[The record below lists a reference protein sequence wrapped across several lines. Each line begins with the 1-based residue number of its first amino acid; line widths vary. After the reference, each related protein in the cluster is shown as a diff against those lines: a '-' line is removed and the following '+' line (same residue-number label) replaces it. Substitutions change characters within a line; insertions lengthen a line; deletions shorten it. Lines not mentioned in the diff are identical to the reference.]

1 MNEGNNFNNGVNN
14 NFNNAPV
21 GQNGMNQGPNNFNN
35 NMNLNNYNGG
45 MPNGGVNNNFNNA
58 SAGQNGMNQGPSNFN
73 NNMNSN
79 NYNGGMPNGGV
90 NNNFNNAPVGQNG
103 MNQGPNNFNN
113 MNPNNFN
120 NRAMAHPM
128 PNNNFNGNNKKSNAL
143 LFVIIGVVA
152 FVLIMTGVYFVF
164 GNKTLKCTIT
174 ESQVDLVYV
183 SKFAFN
189 NFIDAKVSASVDI
202 SEFKNN
208 KEFMNNKDTF
218 IDSFKKNITSEFKGV
233 EATAKEVG
241 DKIIVEY
248 SLNRDYLKKE
258 GYNIDSYKDM
268 KVDFEN
274 QGFTC
279 K

>member
-1 MNEGNNFNNGVNN
+1 
-14 NFNNAPV
+14 
-21 GQNGMNQGPNNFNN
+21 
-35 NMNLNNYNGG
+35 
-45 MPNGGVNNNFNNA
+45 
-58 SAGQNGMNQGPSNFN
+58 
-73 NNMNSN
+73 
-79 NYNGGMPNGGV
+79 
-90 NNNFNNAPVGQNG
+90 

-128 PNNNFNGNNKKSNAL
+128 PNNNFNRNNKKSNAL

-233 EATAKEVG
+233 KATAKEVG

>member
-35 NMNLNNYNGG
+35 NMN
-45 MPNGGVNNNFNNA
+45 
-58 SAGQNGMNQGPSNFN
+58 
-73 NNMNSN
+73 SN
-79 NYNGGMPNGGV
+79 NYNGGMPNGRV

-128 PNNNFNGNNKKSNAL
+128 PNNNFNRNNKKSNAL

>member
-14 NFNNAPV
+14 NFNNVPV

-35 NMNLNNYNGG
+35 NMNPNNY
-45 MPNGGVNNNFNNA
+45 
-58 SAGQNGMNQGPSNFN
+58 
-73 NNMNSN
+73 
-79 NYNGGMPNGGV
+79 
-90 NNNFNNAPVGQNG
+90 
-103 MNQGPNNFNN
+103 
-113 MNPNNFN
+113 N

-128 PNNNFNGNNKKSNAL
+128 PNNNFNRNNKKSNAL

-208 KEFMNNKDTF
+208 KEFIKEIRMLKDDKKLYNEYVSKSKKIKSIYNDEAIYKKWLNLYTK
-218 IDSFKKNITSEFKGV
+218 ISKKN
-233 EATAKEVG
+233 
-241 DKIIVEY
+241 
-248 SLNRDYLKKE
+248 
-258 GYNIDSYKDM
+258 
-268 KVDFEN
+268 
-274 QGFTC
+274 Q
-279 K
+279 

>member
-1 MNEGNNFNNGVNN
+1 MNEGNNFNNAPVGQNGMNQGPNNFNNNMNPNNYNGGMSNGGVNN

-35 NMNLNNYNGG
+35 NMNPNNYNG
-45 MPNGGVNNNFNNA
+45 MPNGGVNNNFNN
-58 SAGQNGMNQGPSNFN
+58 
-73 NNMNSN
+73 
-79 NYNGGMPNGGV
+79 
-90 NNNFNNAPVGQNG
+90 
-103 MNQGPNNFNN
+103 
-113 MNPNNFN
+113 
-120 NRAMAHPM
+120 RAMARPM
-128 PNNNFNGNNKKSNAL
+128 PNNNFNRNNKKNNAL

-152 FVLIMTGVYFVF
+152 LVLIMTGVYFVF

-202 SEFKNN
+202 SEYKNN

-233 EATAKEVG
+233 EATVKEVG

>member
-1 MNEGNNFNNGVNN
+1 MNEENNFNNGVNN

-35 NMNLNNYNGG
+35 NMNPNNYNGG
-45 MPNGGVNNNFNNA
+45 MPNGGVNNNFNN
-58 SAGQNGMNQGPSNFN
+58 
-73 NNMNSN
+73 
-79 NYNGGMPNGGV
+79 
-90 NNNFNNAPVGQNG
+90 
-103 MNQGPNNFNN
+103 
-113 MNPNNFN
+113 
-120 NRAMAHPM
+120 RAMAHPM
-128 PNNNFNGNNKKSNAL
+128 PNNNFNRNNKKSNAL

-152 FVLIMTGVYFVF
+152 FALIMTGVYFVF

>member
-1 MNEGNNFNNGVNN
+1 MNEENNFNNGVNN

-35 NMNLNNYNGG
+35 NMN
-45 MPNGGVNNNFNNA
+45 P
-58 SAGQNGMNQGPSNFN
+58 
-73 NNMNSN
+73 N

-128 PNNNFNGNNKKSNAL
+128 PNNNFNRNNKKSNAL

>member
-14 NFNNAPV
+14 NFNNVPV
-21 GQNGMNQGPNNFNN
+21 GQNGMNQGPN
-35 NMNLNNYNGG
+35 
-45 MPNGGVNNNFNNA
+45 
-58 SAGQNGMNQGPSNFN
+58 NFN

-128 PNNNFNGNNKKSNAL
+128 PNNNFNRNNKKSNAL

-233 EATAKEVG
+233 KATAKEVG

>member
-1 MNEGNNFNNGVNN
+1 MNEENNFNNGVNN

-21 GQNGMNQGPNNFNN
+21 GQNGMNQG
-35 NMNLNNYNGG
+35 
-45 MPNGGVNNNFNNA
+45 
-58 SAGQNGMNQGPSNFN
+58 QNNFN

-128 PNNNFNGNNKKSNAL
+128 PNNNFNRNNKKSNAL

-152 FVLIMTGVYFVF
+152 FALIMTGVYFVF

>member
-35 NMNLNNYNGG
+35 NMNSNNYNGG

-58 SAGQNGMNQGPSNFN
+58 SA
-73 NNMNSN
+73 
-79 NYNGGMPNGGV
+79 
-90 NNNFNNAPVGQNG
+90 GQNG

-128 PNNNFNGNNKKSNAL
+128 PNNNFNRNNKKSNAL

>member
-1 MNEGNNFNNGVNN
+1 MNEENNFNNGVNN

-35 NMNLNNYNGG
+35 NMN
-45 MPNGGVNNNFNNA
+45 P
-58 SAGQNGMNQGPSNFN
+58 
-73 NNMNSN
+73 N

-128 PNNNFNGNNKKSNAL
+128 PNNNFNRNNKKSNAL

-174 ESQVDLVYV
+174 GSQVDLVYV

>member
-21 GQNGMNQGPNNFNN
+21 GQNGMNQGSNNFNN
-35 NMNLNNYNGG
+35 NMN
-45 MPNGGVNNNFNNA
+45 P
-58 SAGQNGMNQGPSNFN
+58 
-73 NNMNSN
+73 N

-128 PNNNFNGNNKKSNAL
+128 PNNNFNRNNKKSNAL

>member
-21 GQNGMNQGPNNFNN
+21 
-35 NMNLNNYNGG
+35 
-45 MPNGGVNNNFNNA
+45 
-58 SAGQNGMNQGPSNFN
+58 GQNGMNQGPSNFN

-113 MNPNNFN
+113 MNPNKFN

-128 PNNNFNGNNKKSNAL
+128 PNNNFNRNNKKSNAL

>member
-21 GQNGMNQGPNNFNN
+21 GQNGMNQGPN
-35 NMNLNNYNGG
+35 
-45 MPNGGVNNNFNNA
+45 
-58 SAGQNGMNQGPSNFN
+58 NFN

-128 PNNNFNGNNKKSNAL
+128 PNNNFNRNNKKSNAL

>member
-1 MNEGNNFNNGVNN
+1 MNEENNFNNGVNN

-35 NMNLNNYNGG
+35 NMN
-45 MPNGGVNNNFNNA
+45 P
-58 SAGQNGMNQGPSNFN
+58 
-73 NNMNSN
+73 N

-128 PNNNFNGNNKKSNAL
+128 PNNNFNRNNKKSNAL

-152 FVLIMTGVYFVF
+152 FALIMTGVYFVF

>member
-1 MNEGNNFNNGVNN
+1 MNEENNFNNGVNN

-35 NMNLNNYNGG
+35 NMN
-45 MPNGGVNNNFNNA
+45 P
-58 SAGQNGMNQGPSNFN
+58 
-73 NNMNSN
+73 N

-113 MNPNNFN
+113 MNPNNLN

-128 PNNNFNGNNKKSNAL
+128 PNNNFNRNNKKSNAL

-152 FVLIMTGVYFVF
+152 FALIMTGVYFVF

>member
-21 GQNGMNQGPNNFNN
+21 
-35 NMNLNNYNGG
+35 
-45 MPNGGVNNNFNNA
+45 
-58 SAGQNGMNQGPSNFN
+58 GQNGMNQGPSNFN

-128 PNNNFNGNNKKSNAL
+128 PNNNFNRNNKKSNAL

-233 EATAKEVG
+233 KATAKEVG

>member
-14 NFNNAPV
+14 NFNNVPV
-21 GQNGMNQGPNNFNN
+21 GQNGMNQGPNNF
-35 NMNLNNYNGG
+35 
-45 MPNGGVNNNFNNA
+45 
-58 SAGQNGMNQGPSNFN
+58 

-90 NNNFNNAPVGQNG
+90 NNNFNNASAGQNG

-143 LFVIIGVVA
+143 LFVVIGVVA

>member
-1 MNEGNNFNNGVNN
+1 MNEENNFNNGVNN

-35 NMNLNNYNGG
+35 NMN
-45 MPNGGVNNNFNNA
+45 P
-58 SAGQNGMNQGPSNFN
+58 
-73 NNMNSN
+73 N

-113 MNPNNFN
+113 NMNPNNYNGGMPNGGVNNNFN

-128 PNNNFNGNNKKSNAL
+128 PNNNFNRNNKKSNAL

-152 FVLIMTGVYFVF
+152 FALIMTGVYFVF